1 MAPYSE
7 LQEPVTPTY
16 EPENSDAKDMHNDGI
31 TPSVVVPNDLPG
43 PIPTDSPTETTGT
56 SERQP
61 RRARRRVKSM
71 PLNSEGAQDFF
82 GSNAKSSRRYE
93 RLGSAPQAFAS
104 SKPDSFMLHQ
114 ESVSIEEA
122 DEEDAVEEPN
132 QVVRTNVREGVKAKA
147 KADAFNAEVDSTSPS
162 SPSSSKKSHVLSNQ
176 ADTACSCVIL

>member
-31 TPSVVVPNDLPG
+31 SASVVVPKDLPG
-43 PIPTDSPTETTGT
+43 PIFTDSPTEATGAG
-56 SERQP
+56 ERQP
-61 RRARRRVKSM
+61 RRPRRRVKSM

-82 GSNAKSSRRYE
+82 GSTAVSSRRYE

-104 SKPDSFMLHQ
+104 SKPDSFMLLQ
-114 ESVSIEEA
+114 ESESIEET

-132 QVVRTNVREGVKAKA
+132 QVVRKNVREVVKA

-162 SPSSSKKSHVLSNQ
+162 SPSSSKEPVLSNQ